1 MEELFKQTQA
11 KDSYKLKLQ
20 LQIKLQGIND
30 EPAPSYSESTSKGM
44 WHLCDIKGILPQIDP
59 IPQFE
64 VHSFINKK
72 VISTSKRHFKL
83 DENFERFP
91 LLMVEI

>member
-11 KDSYKLKLQ
+11 KDSYKLK
-20 LQIKLQGIND
+20 GIND

-72 VISTSKRHFKL
+72 VISTSKWHFKL

-91 LLMVEI
+91 LLMKEI